1 MKYYLV
7 DYGKQML
14 EAATILTDFLTSQG
28 HHYVV
33 YLTNAEGLMCIE
45 EIDENEFLDH
55 FKKQPKH
62 DTKNGN

>member
-7 DYGKQML
+7 DHGKQMI
-14 EAATILTDFLTSQG
+14 EACNAVTDLLTKQG

-33 YLTNAEGLMCIE
+33 YLTNADGLMCVE

-55 FKKQPKH
+55 FKRNKLTTVK
-62 DTKNGN
+62 

>member
-1 MKYYLV
+1 MKYYLI
-7 DYGKQML
+7 DHGNQML
-14 EAATILTDFLTSQG
+14 EAANAVTDLLTKQG

-33 YLTNAEGLMCIE
+33 YLTNADGLMCIE

-62 DTKNGN
+62 EI